1 MEWDITKLLGPARWT
16 YFYLEVILDV
26 VSRSVVGWMVAHAD
40 QAALAERLLAATCA
54 NQQIL
59 PGT

>member
-1 MEWDITKLLGPARWT
+1 LDI
-16 YFYLEVILDV
+16 F
-26 VSRSVVGWMVAHAD
+26 SRYVVGWMVAHAE
-40 QAALAERLLAATCA
+40 QAALAQRLLAATCA